1 MDIDEIRKR
10 FEKETYTILF
20 DKSDYSKYYNWLES
34 GYINQQK
41 QIEELKAENEGLRE
55 KKDHTKIFSELYKL
69 RGINTKLKE
78 GIQNILDRPDVS
90 YCFNTEADLKAL
102 LKD

>member
-1 MDIDEIRKR
+1 MEIEEILILLENT
-10 FEKETYTILF
+10 FGEQLSENTYEETQEI
-20 DKSDYSKYYNWLES
+20 YSKFAEK
-34 GYINQQK
+34 IVK
-41 QIEELKAENEGLRE
+41 QIEELKAENE
-55 KKDHTKIFSELYKL
+55 HYKTENNVL
-69 RGINTKLKE
+69 KHQVKQNTKLKE